1 MKKIELLSPVGGYT
15 QFIAAV
21 ESGAD
26 AVYLGGSSFNARNS
40 ATNFSDD
47 ELKEAIKYAH
57 IRGVK
62 VHLTLNILMHD
73 YEINE
78 AIEFAKRAYS
88 YGVDAFIVQDLGV
101 IKLLNEVIPG
111 ANIHFSTQGT
121 VYSLD
126 GVKAL
131 IPFNFERIV
140 LARELTLD
148 EIENICKNTDKEIE
162 VFVHGALCICYSGQC
177 RYSSLIGERSG
188 NRGKCAQP
196 CRLKYSLYMDDE
208 KKKSEYILSPKDLCG
223 IYDLIRL
230 IKAGVTSLKIEGRLK
245 SPEYVACVTS
255 IYRKYIDLAYE
266 LIEKGD
272 EDKYK
277 VDEEDI
283 KKLLQ
288 VFNRGGFSRGYYYG
302 ESSRELMCY
311 ERPKHWGVYLGKVLN
326 YDKRR
331 KLVTVKLEDNLN
343 MGDGVEIVND
353 SLPGNVVTY
362 IEKDRKQVKS
372 AIKGDIVVI
381 GDITGEI
388 GQNEDIY
395 KITDKELNSSLKLF
409 TNGKFYRKV
418 PVNMVLVAKVGENV
432 RLQVRDNDG
441 NFVEFISDYISQKA
455 LNRPIDLDNAYSGLA
470 KLGDTSFKLEELV
483 LDSDKDALVPASIL
497 NDIRRQAIDLL
508 IKERAIINR
517 SFPSKE
523 VEKVEVTNKEREG
536 KISVYLYNVK
546 NLEGLELA
554 DRVYVPIANFDMV
567 KEVLKDK
574 EVVPYLTATE
584 RANKVLGTDSFV
596 SKLDSVL
603 VGNWEHLEFFKDVE
617 NKYCDASFNIFNSYT
632 CEALEEVYK
641 VRGVNFS
648 YELNL
653 EEIKKIDTNL
663 EVEVTV
669 YGRLPLMISEHCV
682 IGSEM
687 AGNKNCNFCE
697 KAQFWLED
705 RIGEK
710 FPIITDRKS
719 CRMQILNSKVL
730 YAGEVIKEL
739 KGRCD
744 YFRAYF
750 FDEATEERRRI
761 LSALKKVEELRG
773 FTSGHFYRGV

>member
-1 MKKIELLSPVGGYT
+1 
-15 QFIAAV
+15 
-21 ESGAD
+21 
-26 AVYLGGSSFNARNS
+26 
-40 ATNFSDD
+40 
-47 ELKEAIKYAH
+47 
-57 IRGVK
+57 
-62 VHLTLNILMHD
+62 
-73 YEINE
+73 
-78 AIEFAKRAYS
+78 
-88 YGVDAFIVQDLGV
+88 
-101 IKLLNEVIPG
+101 
-111 ANIHFSTQGT
+111 
-121 VYSLD
+121 
-126 GVKAL
+126 
-131 IPFNFERIV
+131 
-140 LARELTLD
+140 
-148 EIENICKNTDKEIE
+148 
-162 VFVHGALCICYSGQC
+162 
-177 RYSSLIGERSG
+177 
-188 NRGKCAQP
+188 
-196 CRLKYSLYMDDE
+196 MDDE

-266 LIEKGD
+266 LIEKGE

-277 VDEEDI
+277 VDDEDI

-311 ERPKHWGVYLGKVLN
+311 ERPKHWGVYLGKVLG
-326 YDKRR
+326 YDKKR
-331 KLVTVKLEDNLN
+331 KLVKVKLEDNLN

-353 SLPGNVVTY
+353 SLPGNIVTY
-362 IEKDRKQVKS
+362 IEKDKKQVKN
-372 AIKGDIVVI
+372 AIKGDIVEI

-388 GQNEDIY
+388 SGNEDIY
-395 KITDKELNSSLKLF
+395 KISDKELNTKLKTF

-418 PVNMVLVAKVGENV
+418 PVFMVLYAKVGEKLKLEVSCKGENATKYV
-432 RLQVRDNDG
+432 SEYV
-441 NFVEFISDYISQKA
+441 VEKA
-455 LNRPIDLDNAYSGLA
+455 LNRPLDFENAYSSLS
-470 KLGDTSFKLEELV
+470 KLGDTPFSLEELV
-483 LDSDKDALVPASIL
+483 LDIDSDALVPMSIL
-497 NDIRRQAIDLL
+497 NDTRRKAIDLL
-508 IKERAIINR
+508 ISKKEEVGR
-517 SFPSKE
+517 SFPTKDFNKISAI
-523 VEKVEVTNKEREG
+523 NKEREG
-536 KISVYLYNVK
+536 KISVYLYDTK

-554 DRVYVPIANFDMV
+554 DRVYVPFTSYESV
-567 KEVLKDK
+567 KEILKDK
-574 EVVPYLTATE
+574 EVIPYLSAVDRFE
-584 RANKVLGTDSFV
+584 EKKSVPNASN
-596 SKLDSVL
+596 LDSIL
-603 VGNWEHLEFFKDVE
+603 VGNWEHLKIFKDVK

-632 CEALEEVYK
+632 CKALKDIFDVK
-641 VRGVNFS
+641 GVNFS

-697 KAQFWLED
+697 KAQFYLED
-705 RIGEK
+705 RMGEK

-730 YAGEVIKEL
+730 YAGEIIKEL
-739 KGRCD
+739 KDKCD

-750 FDEATEERRRI
+750 FDESTEERRRI

>member
-62 VHLTLNILMHD
+62 VHLTLNILIHD
-73 YEINE
+73 SEINE

-101 IKLLNEVIPG
+101 IKLLNEVIPE

-121 VYSLD
+121 VYSLE

-131 IPFNFERIV
+131 SPFNFERIV
-140 LARELTLD
+140 LARELTLE

-196 CRLKYSLYMDDE
+196 CRLKYSLYMDNE

-223 IYDLIRL
+223 IHDLIRL

-266 LIEKGD
+266 LIEKGE

-277 VDEEDI
+277 VQEEDI

-311 ERPKHWGVYLGKVLN
+311 ERPKHWGVYLGKVLK

-331 KLVTVKLEDNLN
+331 KLVTVRLEDSLN
-343 MGDGVEIVND
+343 MGDGVEIVSD
-353 SLPGNVVTY
+353 TLPGNVVTY
-362 IEKDRKQVKS
+362 IEKDKKQIKS
-372 AIKGDIVVI
+372 ATKGEIVVI
-381 GDITGEI
+381 GDIVGEI
-388 GQNEDIY
+388 GENEDIY
-395 KITDKELNSSLKLF
+395 KISDKELNNSLKVF
-409 TNGKFYRKV
+409 TNGKFYKKL
-418 PVNMVLVAKVGENV
+418 PVSMVLVAKVGENV
-432 RLQVRDNDG
+432 KLNVRDNDG
-441 NFVEFISDYISQKA
+441 NLIEFVSEYRVEKA
-455 LNRPIDLDNAYSGLA
+455 LNRPIDFDNAYSGLS
-470 KLGDTSFKLEELV
+470 KLGDTPFKLDNLV

-497 NDIRRQAIDLL
+497 NDVRRCAIDLL
-508 IKERAIINR
+508 IKERATIKR

-523 VEKVEVTNKEREG
+523 VEKVKVTNKEREG
-536 KISVYLYNVK
+536 KISVYLYNAK
-546 NLEGLELA
+546 SLEGLELA
-554 DRVYVPIANFDMV
+554 DRVYVPISDFESV
-567 KEVLKDK
+567 KEILKDK
-574 EVVPYLTATE
+574 EVVPYLTAVE
-584 RANKVLGTDSFV
+584 RAKDGLN
-596 SKLDSVL
+596 LDSVL
-603 VGNWEHLEFFKDVE
+603 VGNWEHLEFFKNVE

-632 CEALEEVYK
+632 CKALEEVYK
-641 VRGVNFS
+641 VRGVNLS

-682 IGSEM
+682 IGSEL
-687 AGNKNCNFCE
+687 AGRKNCNFCE
-697 KAQFWLED
+697 KAQFYLED
-705 RIGEK
+705 RMGER

-739 KGRCD
+739 KDRCD

-750 FDEATEERRRI
+750 FDESAEERRRI